1 MQILHG
7 EFGIN
12 RLAIV
17 GGGHINAAF
26 LTAGL
31 LDEVSL
37 MVGADIDG
45 RKGMTAVFDGI
56 EDSNYPTTVLKLAD
70 VRRVGEN
77 TVWMRYKM

>member
-1 MQILHG
+1 MQILRS
-7 EFGIN
+7 EFSVE
-12 RLAIV
+12 RLAVV

-37 MVGADIDG
+37 MVGAGIDG

-56 EDSNYPTTVLKLAD
+56 EDMDYPTTTIKL
-70 VRRVGEN
+70 VGVKRVGEN
-77 TVWMRYKM
+77 TVWIRYKK